1 MPGLHGSL
9 VRNSLRDANLA
20 FAGACSLMLG
30 RASIS
35 QIFRLI
41 DVRQKKIVEFASV
54 DLSTLEYAAL
64 SYVWGGPQWVTLLKQ
79 NLVHLQQDGALGEL
93 PGTLADAIVFTA
105 ALDLRYLW
113 IDAICIIQDSNEDQA
128 FQIGNMASIYSCSTI
143 TIIAASGKD
152 ADYGLAGVQRPR
164 TGRQNELRV
173 PVADGD
179 APISLVTTLC
189 RLADDD
195 SHFLS
200 TAIWSTRGWT
210 FQERELARRVVV
222 FTGQQIYWA
231 CEKSYGIEETD
242 LESEMARCIW
252 DQMSE
257 PHSLISDFAD
267 GDYAFR
273 KRTWAFS
280 QFVANYQER
289 NLTNQGDASDAISA
303 VLQSIQAHTGERF
316 LWGLPCSIF
325 DAAIWWD
332 GSLEDGPISRRTE
345 LTTLKVTSLQEHVP
359 FPSWSWLGWKRA
371 KWTGPL
377 M

>member
-1 MPGLHGSL
+1 MAKALSRETRDHVPGLHGSL

-54 DLSTLEYAAL
+54 DLSILEYAAL
-64 SYVWGGPQWVTLLKQ
+64 SYVWGGPQRVTLLKQ

-93 PGTLADAIVFTA
+93 PRTLADAIVFTA

-113 IDAICIIQDSNEDQA
+113 VDAICIIQDSNEDKA

-152 ADYGLAGVQRPR
+152 ADSGLEGVQRPR

-173 PVADGD
+173 PAADGD

-210 FQERELARRVVV
+210 FQERELARRVIV
-222 FTGQQIYWA
+222 FTDQQIYWA

-242 LESEMARCIW
+242 MESEMARCIW

-267 GDYAFR
+267 GDYL
-273 KRTWAFS
+273 S
-280 QFVANYQER
+280 GNEPGHSV
-289 NLTNQGDASDAISA
+289 NL
-303 VLQSIQAHTGERF
+303 LQITRRGI
-316 LWGLPCSIF
+316 LPTR
-325 DAAIWWD
+325 
-332 GSLEDGPISRRTE
+332 EM
-345 LTTLKVTSLQEHVP
+345 
-359 FPSWSWLGWKRA
+359 
-371 KWTGPL
+371 PL
-377 M
+377 MQYLLSCRVSKPIPVRNSCGSYLARSLMRRYGGMAALRMDQSAGGRN